1 MTWDRLALD
10 VLGRKHG
17 SCIARPTNLGDIRV
31 DRMLQVDDG
40 EIGDTYGFGILGPLT
55 ATRGGVPLR
64 LGTPQQRALLAVL
77 VCQAGRVV
85 TRDRLVDA
93 LWGDAPRHAA
103 LSSIRAH
110 VSHLRSVLE
119 PEHEPGTAYRVLVT
133 ESNGYRLAVPEANI
147 DASRFKRLAD
157 EGRSKLEAGDPGA
170 ALAAFD
176 EALSLWRGDVLVD
189 LPEYSFIS
197 GVATRLDELCAVAEE
212 GRVDALLELGRTTA
226 ALAEIDR
233 MLDRHPLR
241 EGLTGRR
248 MMALYRAGR
257 QSEALETFR
266 NLRQRLDDELGIEP
280 SSSIADLH
288 GRILQHDPTLLNR
301 SANHLEPAPAGRGRL
316 TIAAIAVPPAATEV
330 PMTPAP
336 PLPVTRSG
344 PGRRTRRVLSSV
356 VVALCLGVVVLG
368 AGATSRTVE
377 LTGNA
382 VGVLDPSG
390 RVLDAVPAGTNPS
403 GVAFGGGSL
412 WVANQ
417 GDNTVL
423 RIHPD
428 TSAVLQRWEAG
439 DSPSAI
445 VATETDVWVA
455 NAGDA
460 TVTRINIV
468 ANRIVQPRISVGSRP
483 EALAVGPGGVW
494 VANSGDNTIQRIDQ
508 KSGTPAAAVDVGD
521 GPDGLLVD
529 GTTLW
534 VANGRDGTVSRR
546 DATTGNEL
554 GSPLKVGSGP
564 RGMARFGDELWV
576 ADQLSRSVSRVDLR
590 SGNVHSLLVGDGPT
604 SVAALGDEVWVSEQ
618 YAGTLSRIDPATD
631 HLTTV
636 PVGGAPLAL
645 VTRSDGIWVS
655 VAATATAEHHGGT
668 LTIAAADLPGA
679 RSSGIDPAD
688 VYEVTTGWANRLV
701 YEGLLSLRYADGQDV
716 QALVPSLATRLPLP
730 SDGGRT
736 YTFELR
742 RGMRYSTGAEV
753 VASDIFRG
761 VRRAI
766 LHAGGALYQGIVGAQ
781 PCTDDPD
788 HCDLSEGVQPDDAT
802 GRVSFH
808 LTEPDPDFL
817 YRLAL
822 FVFPTP
828 ADYTEESSVPMPGVG
843 PYQISAYQSGLE
855 YTLSRN
861 PYFTP
866 WSVAAAPPGYP
877 DVITWLKVPD
887 VRAAVAAV
895 DAGQADLAE
904 LTPLGN
910 RSQTREVVDDVSI
923 RQPTG
928 IRRGGPT
935 GTFFLFVNS
944 SVPPF
949 DNVLARRA
957 VNFAVD
963 RNKLVELAGGP
974 LTADPSCQ
982 VIPPGF
988 PGYHSYCP
996 YTVNPGDGAYHGPD
1010 LATARRLV
1018 AESLTAGASVT
1029 VTDLVGDLNPPF
1041 DDYVAQVLT
1050 DLGYDVT
1057 IERLPRTGTNQK
1069 HFDDPAG
1076 GVQVGSGGWLPD
1088 YPRPSTYYDPL
1099 FRCPAK
1105 SQEYAFGYCDPETDR
1120 AADAALAL
1128 QATDPGRANR
1138 AWAAVQQRVVDG
1150 APAVFGVTT
1159 RDVWYTSARIGNYQQ
1174 AEIYGPLFSQIWIR

>member
-1 MTWDRLALD
+1 MTW
-10 VLGRKHG
+10 
-17 SCIARPTNLGDIRV
+17 PTNLGDIRV

-40 EIGDTYGFGILGPLT
+40 EVGDTYRFGILGPLT

-64 LGTPQQRALLAVL
+64 LGTPQQRAVLAVL

-85 TRDRLVDA
+85 TRERLVDA

-110 VSHLRSVLE
+110 VSHLRQILE
-119 PEHEPGTAYRVLVT
+119 PQHEPGTAYRVLVT
-133 ESNGYRLAVPEANI
+133 ESSGYRLAVPEANV
-147 DASRFKRLAD
+147 DASRFRLLAD
-157 EGRSKLEAGDPGA
+157 EGRSKLETGDAGA

-176 EALSLWRGDVLVD
+176 VALSLWRGEVLVD
-189 LPEYSFIS
+189 LPRYSFIS
-197 GVATRLDELCAVAEE
+197 GVAIRLDELCAVAEE
-212 GRVDALLELGRTTA
+212 GRVEALLELGRTSA

-233 MLDRHPLR
+233 MLDQHPLR
-241 EGLTGRR
+241 EGLTGQQ
-248 MMALYRAGR
+248 MVALYRAGR
-257 QSEALETFR
+257 QSEALEAFR
-266 NLRQRLDDELGIEP
+266 NLRKRLDEELGIEP
-280 SSSIADLH
+280 STWIADLH
-288 GRILQHDPTLLNR
+288 RRILQHDPTLLHR
-301 SANHLEPAPAGRGRL
+301 SASQPEVAATGVSP
-316 TIAAIAVPPAATEV
+316 TTAAIATPPTVTDV
-330 PMTPAP
+330 PMTPASP
-336 PLPVTRSG
+336 PPVTRSR
-344 PGRRTRRVLSSV
+344 PGWRTRRLLSGA
-356 VVALCLGVVVLG
+356 VVALGLGVVVLG
-368 AGATSRTVE
+368 AQAATPLGVE
-377 LTGNA
+377 LTGSA

-390 RVLDAVPAGTNPS
+390 RVVNALPSGTNPT
-403 GVAFGGGSL
+403 GVTFGGGSL

-428 TSAVLQRWEAG
+428 TSAVLQRWESG

-460 TVTRINIV
+460 TVTRINIA
-468 ANRIVQPRISVGSRP
+468 ANRIVQAGISVGSRP
-483 EALAVGPGGVW
+483 EALAVGPGGIW

-508 KSGTPAAAVDVGD
+508 KSGHPAAPVDVGD

-529 GTTLW
+529 GATLW
-534 VANGRDGTVSRR
+534 VANGRDGTISRL

-554 GSPLKVGSGP
+554 ASPIRVGSGP

-576 ADQLSRSVSRVDLR
+576 ADQLSHSVSRVDLR
-590 SGNVHSLLVGDGPT
+590 SGSVHTLLVGDGPT
-604 SVAALGDEVWVSEQ
+604 SLAALGEAVWVSEQ
-618 YAGTLSRIDPATD
+618 YAGTLTRIDPATD

-636 PVGGAPLAL
+636 LVGGAPQAMAP
-645 VTRSDGIWVS
+645 RRDGIWFS
-655 VAATATAEHHGGT
+655 VAATAAPEHRGGT

-679 RSSGIDPAD
+679 ASSGIDPAD
-688 VYEVTTGWANRLV
+688 VYEITTAWGNRLV
-701 YEGLLSLRYADGQDV
+701 YEGLVSLRYADGQDV

-730 SDGGRT
+730 SDGGRM

-742 RGMRYSTGAEV
+742 KGIRYSTGAEV
-753 VASDIFRG
+753 MATDFVRG
-761 VRRAI
+761 VRRTI
-766 LHAGGALYQGIVGAQ
+766 LHAGGALYRGIVGAKE
-781 PCTDDPD
+781 CTDDE
-788 HCDLSEGVQPDDAT
+788 HCDLAGVQADDAT

-808 LTEPDPDFL
+808 LTEPDPDFP

-828 ADYTEESSVPMPGVG
+828 ADYREESPMPMPGVG
-843 PYQISAYQSGLE
+843 PYRISAYQRGIE

-861 PYFTP
+861 PYFRP
-866 WSVAAAPPGYP
+866 WSVAAAPAGFP

-887 VRAAVAAV
+887 LRAAAAAV

-910 RSQTREVVDDVSI
+910 RSQTRELVDDLSI
-923 RQPTG
+923 RQPTQ

-935 GTFFLFVNS
+935 GTFFVFLNA

-957 VNFAVD
+957 VNLAVD
-963 RNKLVELAGGP
+963 RSKIVDLVGGP

-982 VIPPGF
+982 VTPPGF
-988 PGYHSYCP
+988 PGYHPYCP

-1018 AESLTAGASVT
+1018 AESGTVGASVT

-1041 DDYVAQVLT
+1041 DDYIAQVLT
-1050 DLGYDVT
+1050 DLGYHVT
-1057 IERLPRTGTNQK
+1057 IDRLPRTDANGD
-1069 HFDDPAG
+1069 HPAG
-1076 GVQVGSGGWLPD
+1076 RIQVGSGGWLPD
-1088 YPRPSTYYDPL
+1088 YPRPSTYYDQL
-1099 FRCPAK
+1099 FRC
-1105 SQEYAFGYCDPETDR
+1105 SGTQQYVFDYCDPATDR

-1138 AWAAVQQRVVDG
+1138 AWAEVQHRVVDG
-1150 APAVFGVTT
+1150 APAVFGVTY
-1159 RDVWYTSARIGNYQQ
+1159 RDLWYTSARIGNYQQ
-1174 AEIYGPLFSQIWIR
+1174 AEIYGPLFSQIWVR

>member
-85 TRDRLVDA
+85 TRERLVDA

-133 ESNGYRLAVPEANI
+133 ESSGYRLAVPEANV
-147 DASRFKRLAD
+147 DASRFKLLAD
-157 EGRSKLEAGDPGA
+157 EGRSQLETGDAGA

-176 EALSLWRGDVLVD
+176 EALSLSRGEVLVD
-189 LPEYSFIS
+189 LPRYSFIS
-197 GVATRLDELCAVAEE
+197 GVAIRLDELCAVAEE

-226 ALAEIDR
+226 ALADIDR

-248 MMALYRAGR
+248 MVALYRAGR
-257 QSEALETFR
+257 QSEALEAFR
-266 NLRQRLDDELGIEP
+266 NLRKRLDEELGIEP
-280 SSSIADLH
+280 STSIADLH
-288 GRILQHDPTLLNR
+288 RRILQHDPTLLHR
-301 SANHLEPAPAGRGRL
+301 SANQPELAATDRVSP
-316 TIAAIAVPPAATEV
+316 TTAAIAASPAVTEV
-330 PMTPAP
+330 PMTRASP
-336 PLPVTRSG
+336 PPVTRSR
-344 PGRRTRRVLSSV
+344 PGRRTRRVLSSA
-356 VVALCLGVVVLG
+356 VVALGLGVVVLG
-368 AGATSRTVE
+368 AATSGTVE

-390 RVLDAVPAGTNPS
+390 RVVNALPAGTDPKA
-403 GVAFGGGSL
+403 VTFGGGSL

-428 TSAVLQRWEAG
+428 TSAVLQRWEVG

-445 VATETDVWVA
+445 VSTETDVWVA

-460 TVTRINIV
+460 TVTRINIA
-468 ANRIVQPRISVGSRP
+468 ANRVVQSAISVGSRP
-483 EALAVGPGGVW
+483 EALAVGPTGVW

-508 KSGTPAAAVDVGD
+508 SFGRPAAPVNVGD

-529 GTTLW
+529 GAMLW
-534 VANGRDGTVSRR
+534 VANGRDGTVSRL
-546 DATTGNEL
+546 DATTGAEL
-554 GSPLKVGSGP
+554 ASPVRVGSGP
-564 RGMARFGDELWV
+564 RGMARFGEELWV
-576 ADQLSRSVSRVDLR
+576 AEQLSQSVSRIDVR
-590 SGNVHSLLVGDGPT
+590 SGRVRSVFVGDGPT
-604 SVAALGDEVWVSEQ
+604 SLAVLDDAVWVSEQ
-618 YAGTLSRIDPATD
+618 YAGTLTRIDPATD
-631 HLTTV
+631 SHTTV
-636 PVGGAPLAL
+636 AVGATPRAMVSARNQIWFSVGATSSP
-645 VTRSDGIWVS
+645 
-655 VAATATAEHHGGT
+655 EHRGGT
-668 LTIAAADLPGA
+668 LTIAAARLPGA
-679 RSSGIDPAD
+679 GSSGIDPAD
-688 VYEVTTGWANRLV
+688 VYEVTTAWANRLV
-701 YEGLLSLRYADGQDV
+701 YEGLVSLRYADGQDV

-742 RGMRYSTGAEV
+742 RGIRYSTGAEV
-753 VASDIFRG
+753 RATDLARG
-761 VRRAI
+761 VQRAV
-766 LHAGGALYQGIVGAQ
+766 LHSGGNLYLGIVGAQ
-781 PCTDDPD
+781 ACIDDPK
-788 HCDLSEGVQPDDAT
+788 HCDLSQGVQPDDAT

-828 ADYTEESSVPMPGVG
+828 ADYTDESSVPMPGVG

-861 PYFTP
+861 PHFAP
-866 WSVAAAPPGYP
+866 WSVAAAPAGYP

-887 VRAAVAAV
+887 VRAAAAAV
-895 DAGQADLAE
+895 NAGQADLAE

-910 RSQTREVVDDVSI
+910 RSQTREVVDEVSI
-923 RQPTG
+923 RQPTQ

-935 GTFFLFVNS
+935 GTFFIFVNS
-944 SVPPF
+944 SIPPF

-957 VNFAVD
+957 VNLAVD
-963 RNKLVELAGGP
+963 RSKIVDLAGGP

-988 PGYHSYCP
+988 PGYLSYCP
-996 YTVNPGDGAYHGPD
+996 YTVNPEDGAYHGPD

-1018 AESLTAGASVT
+1018 AESGTLGASVT
-1029 VTDLVGDLNPPF
+1029 VTDLVGDANPPF

-1057 IERLPRTGTNQK
+1057 VERLPRTDANAE

-1088 YPRPSTYYDPL
+1088 YPRPSTYYDQL

-1105 SQEYAFGYCDPETDR
+1105 NQEYAFGYCDPETDR

-1128 QATDPGRANR
+1128 EAADPGRANR
-1138 AWAAVQQRVVDG
+1138 AWAEVQHRVVDG
-1150 APAVFGVTT
+1150 APAVFGVTSH
-1159 RDVWYTSARIGNYQQ
+1159 DVWYTSKRIGNYQQ
-1174 AEIYGPLFSQIWIR
+1174 AEIYGPLFSQVWVR